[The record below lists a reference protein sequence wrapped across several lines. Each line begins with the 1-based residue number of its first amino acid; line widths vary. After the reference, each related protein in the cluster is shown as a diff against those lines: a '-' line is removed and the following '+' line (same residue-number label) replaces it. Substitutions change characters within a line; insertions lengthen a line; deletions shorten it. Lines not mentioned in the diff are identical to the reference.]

1 MCYTYAEESEN
12 PSSQCTRSLL
22 KRVLDQTGRG
32 LRKEFLVGSEIEFV
46 LLDSSLQ
53 VRSTPDPIEG
63 WSLTAGLRGEVLRLM
78 EDIVESLAA
87 AGIGVYHFHTEV
99 AQQLE
104 IALEPL
110 PPMEAFDALYYAIET
125 IKSFAT
131 AREMRATMTP
141 KPLLNGLT
149 NGMHLHLSMNPK
161 EGCDHFLAGIL
172 QNLKPLCALGMA
184 NYDSYARVGDR
195 MDNIGRWVSM
205 GTENRDVP
213 IRKISDSHWELRFV
227 DATANYY
234 LLLASVLCLGL
245 AGIRE
250 KRDLTWSDIRIDP
263 SSLDKN
269 ELARLGI
276 NDLLPRSLKEAIECL
291 KEDYS
296 IGDIIGREMKG
307 LYIEMKEKDHIALDK
322 MNDEE
327 RRKWF
332 LKFF

>member
-1 MCYTYAEESEN
+1 
-12 PSSQCTRSLL
+12 
-22 KRVLDQTGRG
+22 
-32 LRKEFLVGSEIEFV
+32 
-46 LLDSSLQ
+46 
-53 VRSTPDPIEG
+53 
-63 WSLTAGLRGEVLRLM
+63 
-78 EDIVESLAA
+78 
-87 AGIGVYHFHTEV
+87 
-99 AQQLE
+99 
-104 IALEPL
+104 
-110 PPMEAFDALYYAIET
+110 
-125 IKSFAT
+125 
-131 AREMRATMTP
+131 
-141 KPLLNGLT
+141 
-149 NGMHLHLSMNPK
+149 MHLHLSMNPK

-276 NDLLPRSLKEAIECL
+276 NDILPRSLKEAIECL

-296 IGDIIGREMKG
+296 IGDIIGREMKV